1 MIMHK
6 LTALFGLFTLFSFTL
21 FGSSC
26 RSDQRG
32 SHLVIQL
39 DAKTSR
45 DTVAFITCIGPEGQM
60 TDTLTHFDTKLELYL
75 DTARFRSV
83 LVSHDAGQ
91 RVRLFELIGAEWKE
105 QTNFPE
111 QKMKL
116 PAEAPYL
123 VGKDASGKE
132 RNLTDLYRKYPLLVV
147 FASPEGLNTMPS
159 HEIRELRAKAKPDSL
174 IAVFFMPTASDST
187 ARLRVRRDSLD
198 GIVFSDSLGV
208 VSEARRLFGVE
219 GQAKSVHFRIDTL
232 GRIK

>member
-1 MIMHK
+1 MHK
-6 LTALFGLFTLFSFTL
+6 LTALFGLFSLFSFTL

-39 DAKTSR
+39 DAKTSH

-91 RVRLFELIGAEWKE
+91 RVRLFELIGTEWKE

-116 PAEAPYL
+116 PAEAPNL

-132 RNLTDLYRKYPLLVV
+132 RNLTDLYRKHPLLVV

-159 HEIRELRAKAKPDSL
+159 HEI
-174 IAVFFMPTASDST
+174 
-187 ARLRVRRDSLD
+187 
-198 GIVFSDSLGV
+198 
-208 VSEARRLFGVE
+208 
-219 GQAKSVHFRIDTL
+219 Q
-232 GRIK
+232 

>member
-1 MIMHK
+1 MHK

-91 RVRLFELIGAEWKE
+91 RVRLFELIGEEWKE
-105 QTNFPE
+105 QRTP
-111 QKMKL
+111 QSK
-116 PAEAPYL
+116 
-123 VGKDASGKE
+123 
-132 RNLTDLYRKYPLLVV
+132 R
-147 FASPEGLNTMPS
+147 
-159 HEIRELRAKAKPDSL
+159 
-174 IAVFFMPTASDST
+174 
-187 ARLRVRRDSLD
+187 
-198 GIVFSDSLGV
+198 
-208 VSEARRLFGVE
+208 
-219 GQAKSVHFRIDTL
+219 
-232 GRIK
+232 